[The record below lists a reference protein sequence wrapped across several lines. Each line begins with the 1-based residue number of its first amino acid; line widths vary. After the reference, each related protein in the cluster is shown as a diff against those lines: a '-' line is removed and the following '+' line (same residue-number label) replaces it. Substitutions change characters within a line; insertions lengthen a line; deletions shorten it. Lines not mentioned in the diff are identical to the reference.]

1 MNLSAFTPLLQ
12 DAAAAAA
19 ATPAV
24 AQAPNL
30 SDLILLVLVGF
41 SFLLVLLA
49 VILWAVVQGYVS
61 GKLQWNASTPAVAT
75 PSSSANEPNSTH

>member
-1 MNLSAFTPLLQ
+1 MNISALTPLLQ
-12 DAAAAAA
+12 DASAA
-19 ATPAV
+19 ATATPAA

-61 GKLQWNASTPAVAT
+61 GKLQWNAPASTT